1 MICCADTFYNP
12 IETMR
17 TFIAVDL
24 DDRLKTHFIH
34 IIKKLDTG
42 DGSFKW
48 ITRQGMHITLKFL
61 GEISE
66 SQKSEV
72 ERVLDKVTN
81 KHSSFLLQFIGSGT
95 FPQNSKNPRVL
106 WIGLNKNEALEK
118 LHTDIEEEIAELGFP
133 KDNRPF
139 HPHLTLCRVKKKSQ
153 LHTVLTWHQQHRRE
167 HFGDIIVKKVIY
179 YRSILKPTGAKYSV
193 LSEHELK

>member
-1 MICCADTFYNP
+1 LICCVDTSYNP
-12 IETMR
+12 FEAMR

-34 IIKKLDTG
+34 IINKLDTG
-42 DGSFKW
+42 DRSIKW

-72 ERVLDKVTN
+72 ERILDNVTN
-81 KHSSFLLQFIGSGT
+81 RHSSFLLQFRGSGT
-95 FPQNSKNPRVL
+95 FPHNSRNPRVL
-106 WIGLNKNEALEK
+106 WIGVDKNEAFET
-118 LHTDIEEEIAELGFP
+118 LHADIEEEMAGIGFP

-139 HPHLTLCRVKKKSQ
+139 HPHLTLCRVKKKGQ
-153 LHTVLTWHQQHRRE
+153 LLTVLNKHQQYRRE

-179 YRSILKPTGAKYSV
+179 YRSILKPTGAEYSV
-193 LSEHELK
+193 LSEHKLK